1 MSLWEKLFGTSDKN
15 ESVSLEVQ
23 PEDDMPGVTDKYIP
37 NSLDL
42 GWFYSEGKDEFQMA
56 KIADKDRSTHMYVVG
71 ASGSGKT
78 KFLEF
83 LIRQDIEK
91 GRGFG
96 AIDAHGDLI
105 EDIKAF
111 LVLECLESERM
122 ARHIRE
128 RLVIVDPTDPKFTVT
143 FNPLEILPNVNAAEQ
158 ANELVAAFRKIWSDS
173 WGVRMEDLMR
183 NTLIVLS
190 EAELTLAELP
200 RFLTSRANRRSILAN
215 ISHPIASEYFKRFET
230 LTDRAQITWIEPV
243 MNKLNAFFADE
254 RIRQMFSSSKSSFNL
269 RDIMDKRKILLIKL
283 DKGKLKDSADLLGSL
298 FMAKIQM
305 AAFSRSDI
313 PQSKRI
319 PFYLY
324 IDEFQNYASDSFET
338 ILSEARKYGL
348 SLIMAHQTLAQIS
361 TELRSLILGNTG
373 LQVYFRVNRQDA
385 SLLAKEAFEYSGF
398 EVKSS
403 GMSGPRFWSLG
414 EEWEKHTEELQKL
427 SPRQC
432 YVKHKIEGG
441 LIRLY
446 TVEIESGREL
456 AGMNEEEF
464 AGFAARLAL
473 GGRYLIDRQTLL
485 ALPSVK
491 AEITEAI
498 YEPESTEETKPKAI
512 PKEGKK
518 PEKPESGP
526 QIPKPATRAA
536 EKAGNDELEPDELVL
551 LEFINRNPGKFVTR
565 IYQELGLSGYK
576 GDKLKAALIEG
587 EYIVQKETREG
598 KRGRLAKV
606 LEITKKGAA
615 LCRKVSGK
623 GGDAHQALQEQIREQ
638 AELVGWQA
646 VVEERIGRSLESVD
660 VGVSRGD
667 VRVAVEICSTTKA
680 GHEME
685 NIRKCLDAGYD
696 YVLSVGSDEK
706 SLGSL
711 KAEAKKAFSLRE
723 RERIRFYVPSEIKD
737 FLRSLSSDSIVS
749 EKAIVSG
756 QLSKQKLLL
765 NMDEAAQYLGISKNT
780 LYEWVVQQKI
790 PHTKV
795 GRLTKFKRE
804 DLDRWLTKNTRQ
816 QRDRD
821 FV

>member
-1 MSLWEKLFGTSDKN
+1 MSLWEKLFGTSNKN

-23 PEDDMPGVTDKYIP
+23 PEDDMPGVTDKHIP

-313 PQSKRI
+313 PQSKRT

-427 SPRQC
+427 PPRQC

-446 TVEIESGREL
+446 TVEIESGRDL
-456 AGMNEEEF
+456 AGMKEEEF
-464 AGFAARLAL
+464 ALTMSNL
-473 GGRYLIDRQTLL
+473 SLGRYYLVERQSLL
-485 ALPSVK
+485 ALPSAKEDIVEEEIELK
-491 AEITEAI
+491 ATAKEKKQKNVSKETKKLDEKNI
-498 YEPESTEETKPKAI
+498 EPETRMEPERPI
-512 PKEGKK
+512 PKNKGL
-518 PEKPESGP
+518 
-526 QIPKPATRAA
+526 
-536 EKAGNDELEPDELVL
+536 ELEPDERIL
-551 LEFINRNPGKFVTR
+551 LEFIHRNPGKFVTQ
-565 IYQELGLSGYK
+565 IYRELGLSGYK
-576 GDKLKAALIEG
+576 GDKLKASLMDRELI
-587 EYIVQKETREG
+587 IQKETREG
-598 KRGRLAKV
+598 KRGRLAKI
-606 LEITKKGAA
+606 LEVTKKGAT
-615 LCRKVSGK
+615 LCRAAGK
-623 GGDAHQALQEQIREQ
+623 GGDAHQAFQESIREQ
-638 AELVGWQA
+638 AELLGWQA

-706 SLGSL
+706 RLGSL

-723 RERIRFYVPSEIKD
+723 RERIRFYSPSEVKD

-765 NMDEAAQYLGISKNT
+765 NMNEAAQYLGISKNT